1 MAKRNFFVKED
12 QLDDY
17 QLKVIN
23 KKSDRSCIIKGCAGS
38 GKSILALWKAK
49 QIQDEGK
56 GDLLFVVYTKSLRQY
71 MKDGIKQVGLNPTCV
86 ESFNRCLGWMRNE
99 ETGQWEC
106 TGWKKGDYD
115 YIIVDEA
122 QDFSCEDILMM
133 KEHAK
138 KAMLLYG
145 DSAQQLY
152 KFLKDK
158 KTANMEELKL
168 VTGFPDDQLVFNH
181 RLPKKIAAVAEYINS
196 EFDELQDRCTE
207 EGREKPYVLRYAS
220 FHEQLDRI
228 MEIIK
233 NRNLEDVGILFAT
246 NDSVKEADSYLKQQ
260 GYNVES
266 KVRED
271 IELNFNSSNPK
282 LMTYHSSKGLQ
293 FETVFLPECCDGY
306 SFDLERERTKKNA
319 LYVAM
324 TRTYQSLYI
333 MYSSELSSYFDAI
346 PTALY
351 ETSLHNSEAEEL

>member
-23 KKSDRSCIIKGCAGS
+23 KKSDKSCIIKGCAGS

-86 ESFNRCLGWMRNE
+86 ESFNKCLGWERDD
-99 ETGQWEC
+99 ETGKWEC
-106 TGWKKGDYD
+106 NGWKKGDYD

-133 KEHAK
+133 REHAK

-196 EFDELQDRCTE
+196 EFDELQDRCTM
-207 EGREKPYVLRYAS
+207 KV
-220 FHEQLDRI
+220 
-228 MEIIK
+228 
-233 NRNLEDVGILFAT
+233 
-246 NDSVKEADSYLKQQ
+246 VKTH
-260 GYNVES
+260 
-266 KVRED
+266 
-271 IELNFNSSNPK
+271 IF
-282 LMTYHSSKGLQ
+282 
-293 FETVFLPECCDGY
+293 
-306 SFDLERERTKKNA
+306 
-319 LYVAM
+319 
-324 TRTYQSLYI
+324 
-333 MYSSELSSYFDAI
+333 
-346 PTALY
+346 
-351 ETSLHNSEAEEL
+351 